1 MSAALWQAIKTE
13 LLPFEG
19 RLAMAWRVAAICS
32 LTAMMF
38 MIYQI
43 PLVAIGCYLVLFL
56 IRPNTAESM
65 LMALGICVLVSVA
78 VLMLV
83 MLTRLAVESPL
94 WIMIIIAVGSFV
106 FLYLGVASKLGP
118 AGSIVALVVAFIMT
132 LVGYVPFG
140 EIATR
145 AILYAWLMTLVP
157 MGVLLAFLAV
167 VGPSPRRLTRQRLAE
182 RLQLIAATLR
192 RQGTTEALE
201 TALREG
207 NDFLTK
213 TIVFV
218 KLFSLSSRAE
228 LQRLQALQHNS
239 YQLLLACKALLR
251 SPQQWDEESA
261 QWLAQRCEAWADAVL
276 RADVVSE
283 ESIPTL
289 RLPSRAWQRV
299 EGLVL
304 HIVELTPSREK
315 IPTSGF
321 FLPDAR
327 TNPTYQYY
335 ALKTT
340 AAAIICYLV
349 YTALQWQDIHTAMI
363 TCYVVALGT
372 TGETVHKLTLR
383 IVGCLIGAA
392 LGVGSLLL
400 LMPYMTSIG
409 QLMLLVFAGT
419 LCAAWVS
426 VGSERISYAGVQ
438 IGLAFLLTVLQ
449 GFGPDVELSVAMD
462 RILGV
467 LLGNAVMY
475 VMFTRV
481 WPWSTNKAVTQRL
494 QQLLGW
500 WREKASEQPAWQASQ
515 WQDVGEYIMGEI
527 ATVREQLVMR
537 HFEPAALRPATQ
549 QQQLLLTM
557 PDALETLY
565 LQAAFPP
572 HEVSEQ
578 QAADLVHAL
587 EQLDQQ
593 LLDSA
598 TDTLGS
604 LAMAKGQE

>member
-19 RLAMAWRVAAICS
+19 RLGMAWRVAAICS
-32 LTAMMF
+32 LTAMVF

-65 LMALGICVLVSVA
+65 LMAIGICVLVSLVV
-78 VLMLV
+78 VLLF

-106 FLYLGVASKLGP
+106 FLYLGAASKLGP
-118 AGSIVALVVAFIMT
+118 AGSILALVIAFIMT

-140 EIATR
+140 EVATR
-145 AILYAWLMTLVP
+145 AILYAWLMALTP

-167 VGPSPRRLTRQRLAE
+167 VGPSPKRLTRQRLAE
-182 RLQLIAATLR
+182 RLRLVATALR
-192 RQGTTEALE
+192 NSSAPVELE
-201 TALREG
+201 KALREG

-213 TIVFV
+213 TILFV
-218 KLFSLSSRAE
+218 KLFSLSTRDE
-228 LQRLQALQHNS
+228 LQRMQALQHNS
-239 YQLLLACKALLR
+239 YQLLLACKALATSTKR
-251 SPQQWDEESA
+251 DADSA
-261 QWLAQRCEAWADAVL
+261 ACLATRCEQWAEAVQAGRTLDSSPWPTALQFPTAAWARVAFLVEHM
-276 RADVVSE
+276 V
-283 ESIPTL
+283 ESMP
-289 RLPSRAWQRV
+289 P
-299 EGLVL
+299 
-304 HIVELTPSREK
+304 REK
-315 IPTSGF
+315 MPTSGF
-321 FLPDAR
+321 MAPDAR

-392 LGVGSLLL
+392 LGVGSILL

-481 WPWSTNKAVTQRL
+481 WPWSTTKAVTQRL
-494 QQLLGW
+494 QQLVGW
-500 WREKASEQPAWQASQ
+500 WQEKAAQQPAWQASQ
-515 WQDVGEYIMGEI
+515 WQDVGEYIVGEI
-527 ATVREQLVMR
+527 STAREQLVMM
-537 HFEPAALRPATQ
+537 HFEPTGLKPAAEQASTLKA
-549 QQQLLLTM
+549 M
-557 PDALETLY
+557 PEALEALY
-565 LQAAFPP
+565 LQAAFPQ
-572 HEVSEQ
+572 SENNEAS
-578 QAADLVHAL
+578 AAAL
-587 EQLDQQ
+587 MLALTQLQKN
-593 LLDSA
+593 LSA
-598 TDTLGS
+598 PPTTVEA

>member
-1 MSAALWQAIKTE
+1 MSAAALWQAIKVE
-13 LLPFEG
+13 LVPFEG
-19 RLAMAWRVAAICS
+19 RLGMAWRVAAICS

-78 VLMLV
+78 VVMLF

-94 WIMIIIAVGSFV
+94 WIMTIIAVGSFL

-140 EIATR
+140 EVATR

-167 VGPSPRRLTRQRLAE
+167 VGPSPRKLTRQCLAE
-182 RLQLIAATLR
+182 RLRLIAAALR
-192 RQGTTEALE
+192 QTADPTALE

-213 TIVFV
+213 TIIFV
-218 KLFSLSSRAE
+218 KLFSLSARAE
-228 LQRLQALQHNS
+228 LQRMQALQHNS
-239 YQLLLACKALLR
+239 YQLLLACKALAR
-251 SPQQWDEESA
+251 SPQRDDASA
-261 QWLAQRCEAWADAVL
+261 EWLAQRCEAWATAV
-276 RADVVSE
+276 
-283 ESIPTL
+283 
-289 RLPSRAWQRV
+289 V
-299 EGLVL
+299 EGQAAPDIEVPALVL
-304 HIVELTPSREK
+304 PTTAWKRVGYVVERMAEAMPPQEK
-315 IPTSGF
+315 SPTSGF

-392 LGVGSLLL
+392 LGVGSILL

-481 WPWSTNKAVTQRL
+481 WPWSTSKAVTQRL

-500 WREKASEQPAWQASQ
+500 WKEQAARQPTWQAAQ
-515 WQDVGEYIMGEI
+515 WQDVGEYIVGEI

-537 HFEPAALRPATQ
+537 HFEPTALRLATQ
-549 QQQLLLTM
+549 QQQVLLAM

-565 LQAAFPP
+565 LQMAFPP
-572 HEVSEQ
+572 TDVASEQ
-578 QAADLVHAL
+578 GSTIEQALEAL
-587 EQLDQQ
+587 EQKLQ
-593 LLDSA
+593 DSA
-598 TDTLGS
+598 TEQEGTWG
-604 LAMAKGQE
+604 MAKGQE

>member
-1 MSAALWQAIKTE
+1 MSAAALWQAIKAE
-13 LLPFEG
+13 LVPFDG
-19 RLAMAWRVAAICS
+19 RFGMAWRVAAICS
-32 LTAMMF
+32 LTATVF

-43 PLVAIGCYLVLFL
+43 PLVAIGCYLVLYL

-65 LMALGICVLVSVA
+65 LMALGICVLVSLA
-78 VLMLV
+78 VVMLF

-118 AGSIVALVVAFIMT
+118 AGSIIALVVAFIMT

-140 EIATR
+140 EVATR
-145 AILYAWLMTLVP
+145 AILYAWLMALTP
-157 MGVLLAFLAV
+157 MLVLLAFLAV
-167 VGPSPRRLTRQRLAE
+167 VGPSPRTLTRQRLAE
-182 RLQLIAATLR
+182 RLQLIAATV
-192 RQGTTEALE
+192 RQTAEPTALE

-213 TIVFV
+213 TIIFV
-218 KLFSLSSRAE
+218 KLFSSSTRAE
-228 LQRLQALQHNS
+228 LQRMQALQHNS
-239 YQLLLACKALLR
+239 YQLLLACKALAR
-251 SPQQWDEESA
+251 SPQRDDASA
-261 QWLAQRCEAWADAVL
+261 EWLAQRCEAWATAILQGEAAPEVVVPDLVL
-276 RADVVSE
+276 
-283 ESIPTL
+283 PTT
-289 RLPSRAWQRV
+289 AWQRMGYV
-299 EGLVL
+299 IERMA
-304 HIVELTPSREK
+304 EAMPPQEK

-383 IVGCLIGAA
+383 IVGCLIGAV
-392 LGVGSLLL
+392 LGVGSILLV
-400 LMPYMTSIG
+400 MPYMTSIG

-467 LLGNAVMY
+467 LLGNTVMY

-481 WPWSTNKAVTQRL
+481 WPWSTSKAVTERL
-494 QQLLGW
+494 LRLIGW
-500 WREKASEQPAWQASQ
+500 WRAQTVQKPTWQAAQ
-515 WQDVGEYIMGEI
+515 WQDVGEYIVGEI
-527 ATVREQLVMR
+527 STVREQLVMR
-537 HFEPAALRPATQ
+537 HFEPNALRLTTQ
-549 QQQLLLTM
+549 QQQVLLAM
-557 PDALETLY
+557 PDVLETLY
-565 LQAAFPP
+565 LQMAFPSTDI
-572 HEVSEQ
+572 ENEQ
-578 QAADLVHAL
+578 GCNVDQALDAV
-587 EQLDQQ
+587 EQKLQ
-593 LLDSA
+593 A
-598 TDTLGS
+598 S
-604 LAMAKGQE
+604 LTEQEEAWVMAKGQE

>member
-1 MSAALWQAIKTE
+1 MSAAALWQAIKAE
-13 LLPFEG
+13 LVPFEG
-19 RLAMAWRVAAICS
+19 RLGMAWRVAAICS

-78 VLMLV
+78 VLMLF

-140 EIATR
+140 EVATR

-167 VGPSPRRLTRQRLAE
+167 VGPSPRKLTRQKLAE
-182 RLQLIAATLR
+182 RLHVIAGSLR
-192 RQGTTEALE
+192 HTTDPENLE

-213 TIVFV
+213 STIFV
-218 KLFSLSSRAE
+218 KLFSLSTRAE

-239 YQLLLACKALLR
+239 YQLLLACKALNR
-251 SPQQWDEESA
+251 SSQRDDASA
-261 QWLAQRCEAWADAVL
+261 EWLAQRCEEWATAILQGQAADA
-276 RADVVSE
+276 REA
-283 ESIPTL
+283 PTL
-289 RLPSRAWQRV
+289 TLATTAWQRIGYLIEHV
-299 EGLVL
+299 AESL
-304 HIVELTPSREK
+304 PPKEK
-315 IPTSGF
+315 SPASGF

-392 LGVGSLLL
+392 LGVGSILLV
-400 LMPYMTSIG
+400 MPYMTSIG

-481 WPWSTNKAVTQRL
+481 WPWSTAKAVTQRL

-500 WREKASEQPAWQASQ
+500 WKEKASQQPTWQAAQ
-515 WQDVGEYIMGEI
+515 WQDVGEYIVDEI
-527 ATVREQLVMR
+527 ATTREQLVMR
-537 HFEPAALRPATQ
+537 HFEPNALRPDTQ
-549 QQQLLLTM
+549 QQQVLLAM

-565 LQAAFPP
+565 LQAAFPSAETL
-572 HEVSEQ
+572 HG
-578 QAADLVHAL
+578 QATDLVQAL
-587 EQLDQQ
+587 DELDQKLQ
-593 LLDSA
+593 QSS
-598 TDTLGS
+598 TGQEGS
-604 LAMAKGQE
+604 WVMAKGQE

>member
-1 MSAALWQAIKTE
+1 MSAALWQAIKAE
-13 LLPFEG
+13 LVPFEG
-19 RLAMAWRVAAICS
+19 RLGMAWRVAAICS
-32 LTAMMF
+32 LTAMVF

-65 LMALGICVLVSVA
+65 LMAIGICVLVSLV
-78 VLMLV
+78 VVMLF

-94 WIMIIIAVGSFV
+94 WIMTIIAVGSFV
-106 FLYLGVASKLGP
+106 FLYLGAASKLGP
-118 AGSIVALVVAFIMT
+118 AGSILALVVAFIMT

-140 EIATR
+140 EVATR
-145 AILYAWLMTLVP
+145 AILYAWLMALTP

-182 RLQLIAATLR
+182 RLQLIAASLR
-192 RQGTTEALE
+192 QTADPSDLE

-213 TIVFV
+213 TIIFV
-218 KLFSLSSRAE
+218 KLFSLSPRAE
-228 LQRLQALQHNS
+228 LQRIQALQHNS
-239 YQLLLACKALLR
+239 YQLLLACKALTR
-251 SPQQWDEESA
+251 SSQRDADSA
-261 QWLAQRCEAWADAVL
+261 EWLAQRCEAWAAAVL
-276 RADVVSE
+276 CGEAAEDATV
-283 ESIPTL
+283 PTL
-289 RLPSRAWQRV
+289 QLPNSAWQRIAYLV
-299 EGLVL
+299 EHV
-304 HIVELTPSREK
+304 VESLPPKEK
-315 IPTSGF
+315 SPTSGF

-327 TNPTYQYY
+327 SNPTYQYY

-409 QLMLLVFAGT
+409 ELMLLVFAGT

-481 WPWSTNKAVTQRL
+481 WPWSTTKAVTQRL

-500 WREKASEQPAWQASQ
+500 WREKAAAQPTWQASQ
-515 WQDVGEYIMGEI
+515 WQDVGEYIVGEV

-537 HFEPAALRPATQ
+537 HFEPTALRPATQ
-549 QQQLLLTM
+549 QQQVLLTM

-565 LQAAFPP
+565 LQAAFPQQDIT
-572 HEVSEQ
+572 EQ
-578 QAADLVHAL
+578 QAAELVQAL

-598 TDTLGS
+598 TDDVGS